1 MEKRLTIVVNSMAV
15 TLPAAWVKQHN
26 VERITMQITD
36 DGILIR
42 PVKPASQTS
51 SLQLRMEKARASKVT
66 LYKQMEEQANRADT
80 IAYYENGNNT
90 FDDVD
95 VDIL

>member
-1 MEKRLTIVVNSMAV
+1 MDLIWKQST
-15 TLPAAWVKQHN
+15 TLGLERPFAWSGINGTV
-26 VERITMQITD
+26 TD

-51 SLQLRMEKARASKVT
+51 SLQLKMEKARASKVT